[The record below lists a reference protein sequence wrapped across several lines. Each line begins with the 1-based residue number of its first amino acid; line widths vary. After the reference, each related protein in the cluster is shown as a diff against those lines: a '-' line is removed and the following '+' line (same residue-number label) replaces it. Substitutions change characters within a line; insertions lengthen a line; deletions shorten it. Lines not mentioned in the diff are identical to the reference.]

1 MRFADRYGPWAV
13 IAGASEG
20 IGAAFAAA
28 LARHGIN
35 LVLCARREEPLA
47 TLAAT
52 LPTRSA
58 IVAADL
64 STPEGLRRLAE
75 ATVATQV
82 GLVVANAAYAPIG
95 PFLDIEADDL
105 HRVVALNCDAP
116 LALARSYLSPMV
128 ERGRGGFII
137 MSSMA
142 GLQGSPRIATYA
154 ASKAFGAI
162 LAESLWREMRPH
174 HVDVLACVAGAVST
188 PNLNAAKSKRAPG
201 TVTPAQVATSAL
213 NGLGRGPRVVPGR
226 LMQVSAVV
234 TSRFLTRR
242 ATIALIDK
250 ASADLKAGPPSAH
263 PAGAPPSEPDRLER

>member
-1 MRFADRYGPWAV
+1 MTFADRYGPWAV

-28 LARHGIN
+28 LARHGVN

-47 TLAAT
+47 ALAAT
-52 LPTRSA
+52 LPTRTA

-64 STPEGLRRLAE
+64 STPEGLRRLAQ
-75 ATVATQV
+75 ATVATEV

-95 PFLDIEADDL
+95 PFLDVETDDL

-116 LALARSYLSPMV
+116 LAMARSYLPPMV

-188 PNLNAAKSKRAPG
+188 PNLSAAKAKRAPG

-226 LMQVSAVV
+226 LMQVSAA
-234 TSRFLTRR
+234 LTARLLPRR
-242 ATIALIDK
+242 AAIALIDK
-250 ASADLKAGPPSAH
+250 ASSDLASPPVSPPQARSSA
-263 PAGAPPSEPDRLER
+263 P